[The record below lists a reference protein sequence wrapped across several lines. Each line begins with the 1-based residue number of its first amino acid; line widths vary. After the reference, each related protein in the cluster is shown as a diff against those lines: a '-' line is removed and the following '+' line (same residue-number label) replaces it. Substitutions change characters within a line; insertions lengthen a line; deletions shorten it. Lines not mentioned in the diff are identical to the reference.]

1 MRGEGL
7 AWGLAALALLLA
19 PLFWSGNAALALLT
33 QAAIAALACLSYNL
47 LFGQGGMLSF
57 GHAVYTGL
65 GCYAGV
71 HALRAT
77 AAGSLAL
84 PVSLVPLAAGLAGLA
99 AAIPLGWASTRK
111 SGTPFAM
118 ITLGLGELVAAAAL
132 MFPSVFGGEAGV
144 SANRVIG
151 PAVLGVSFGPQIEV
165 YYLCAAYALGGAALL
180 RGFGATPLGRM
191 LNAVRDNAERAA
203 FVGYDPHAVRFLAF
217 LFAGFLAGIAGGL
230 AALHFE
236 IASAETLGA
245 HRSASWLLFAF
256 LGGASYFLGPVLGA
270 LLLVFTTVQLS
281 EWTPAWQLYLGLLF
295 LFMVMRAPQGLAG
308 LLVQGWGRLR
318 AGRLAGWLPMALTRA
333 AAAAIALLG
342 AGALV
347 ELTYRLQLQAV
358 SGGAFRYLGLALDS
372 GSRSDWLAA
381 AALLLLGWACGRLL
395 SVRNRPDRRDQF
407 GRDREGKQPGCVR
420 QHPPSWRP
428 R

>member
-1 MRGEGL
+1 MRGEPL
-7 AWGLAALALLLA
+7 AWALAALALLLL
-19 PLFWSGNAALALLT
+19 PLCLSSNAALALLT

-71 HALRAT
+71 HALRAAT
-77 AAGSLAL
+77 AGSLAL

-99 AAIPLGWASTRK
+99 AAVPLGWASTRK

-132 MFPSVFGGEAGV
+132 MFPAAFGGEAGL

-151 PAVLGVSFGPQIEV
+151 PPVLGISFGPQIEV

-180 RGFGATPLGRM
+180 RAFSATPLGRM

-203 FVGYDPHAVRFLAF
+203 FVGYDPHTVRFLAF
-217 LFAGFLAGIAGGL
+217 LAAGFLAGVAGGL

-256 LGGASYFLGPVLGA
+256 LGGSAYFLGPVLGA
-270 LLLVFTTVQLS
+270 VLLVFTTVQLS

-308 LLVQGWGRLR
+308 LLVQGRDRLR
-318 AGRLAGWLPMALTRA
+318 SGRPSQWLPAALACA
-333 AAAAIALLG
+333 AALPSLLG

-347 ELTYRLQLQAV
+347 ELTYRLQLQSV
-358 SGGAFRYLGLALDS
+358 SGGAFRYLGLALDCT
-372 GSRSDWLAA
+372 RLADWLAA
-381 AALLLLGWACGRLL
+381 AALLLGGWGAGRFIA
-395 SVRNRPDRRDQF
+395 SRNGGRAGEGAGARSDRRRA
-407 GRDREGKQPGCVR
+407 G
-420 QHPPSWRP
+420 WRP

>member
-1 MRGEGL
+1 MRREILLWAL
-7 AWGLAALALLLA
+7 AWLALLLA
-19 PLFWSGNAALALLT
+19 PLYWSGNAELALLT
-33 QAAIAALACLSYNL
+33 QVAIAALACLSYNL

-57 GHAVYTGL
+57 GHAVYTGI

-71 HALRAT
+71 HALRAA
-77 AAGSLAL
+77 AAGSLPL
-84 PVSLVPLAAGLAGLA
+84 PVSLVPLAAGLAGLVLA
-99 AAIPLGWASTRK
+99 LPLGWASTRK

-151 PAVLGVSFGPQIEV
+151 QPVWGISFGPQIEV

-180 RGFGATPLGRM
+180 RAFSATPLGRM

-203 FVGYDPHAVRFLAF
+203 FIGYDPHAVRFLAF
-217 LFAGFLAGIAGGL
+217 LVSAFFAGLAGGL

-236 IASAETLGA
+236 IASPETLGA

-256 LGGASYFLGPVLGA
+256 LGGSAYFLGPVLGA
-270 LLLVFTTVQLS
+270 LLLVFSTVLLS
-281 EWTPAWQLYLGLLF
+281 EWTPAWQLYLGLCF

-308 LLVQGWGRLR
+308 LLAQAAQRCR
-318 AGRLAGWLPMALTRA
+318 AVPLSVWLPAALARA
-333 AAAAIALLG
+333 AAALLALLG

-347 ELTYRLQLQAV
+347 ELVYQLQLHSV
-358 SGGAFRYLGLALDS
+358 TGGGLDYLGLQLDT
-372 GSRSDWLAA
+372 GSATDWLLAA
-381 AALLLLGWACGRLL
+381 ASLLVGLALLRQLR
-395 SVRNRPDRRDQF
+395 SRPEPAADR
-407 GRDREGKQPGCVR
+407 KQVQASLPARSRTARGMR
-420 QHPPSWRP
+420 
-428 R
+428 